1 MSAPQTLPP
10 RTASARPVAAF
21 IGLWLMFL
29 LGIAQAA
36 APTISSV
43 QFRVDEHL
51 LRVALQA
58 EGTLPT
64 PTVEVLADPP
74 RLILDYAGVT
84 VRYNEGNPRVFPIH
98 LESVVSLKVLQQST
112 QPPVGRLVLVFDK
125 AIDPASLQDRLVLP
139 TAGGQVIV
147 ADTPLS
153 AAARENLTA
162 GRPIDA
168 YDATPVATPTG
179 PATIT
184 KLVHEK
190 FGADHDRFRFEAD
203 GPLSEPVVTLDGPR
217 LLCRFNDARFRIPA
231 TAAKDSFNAP
241 VEGAVVRE
249 FEIVNEANGG
259 VLLLLTLDPP
269 VGHTLSNE
277 FIRLSG
283 SQLQLDVRFSALTTP
298 EPAPLPGLPLPP
310 APPAA
315 GSGEQIAVLAGGQN
329 AAGLTITQIQ
339 YQPTPEGER
348 FIVIGNA
355 PFQGELERLS
365 YPDRQVYTVR
375 GARVALPA
383 GVGDRYTIPLSS
395 DLVQDMQVVLKETAA
410 GPEAQIN
417 WRLNTTAT
425 RDVQVSVKQVEPTL
439 WHVDFVPA
447 SKDSVPAPP
456 VAPEVAPV
464 EETPAPAPALELPA
478 VEEVQVVEAAPE
490 PIVEPEPVAEVPAVL
505 ETPAPETTPAP
516 AAVTQPEA
524 SNHTP
529 MTLPQA
535 PPKREQPTEEAPAA
549 PEITAPAPVEA
560 PVAIEEPIA
569 VVEEPVVI
577 EEPTPAPAIE
587 PVIET
592 PEPVA
597 PVALPEPEPTPA
609 PVVEAPA
616 PAIELPAAPVWG
628 DPVSM
633 VRQQEGD
640 TDLFIFESS
649 SVMRPEIVAA
659 KFPNRLLITFE
670 QREVNFD
677 GLAMGK
683 TRFFKGAAASSVRL
697 MKGKTPEQV
706 VVQIA
711 LDRPLEAVTYDFAVE
726 GTRSTLRIVTNT
738 PVAPVAPVMETPVVI
753 EEPAPVI
760 ETPAPAVEAPVVE
773 ETPAPAIEAPVAAV
787 EEVTPAP
794 AEVPLAKKEIFS
806 FSLKQLPIEEFMNIA
821 MGEILQAPYEIAPSA
836 AGRVVSLEL
845 KGATLFQF
853 LQAMKR
859 ENGVHYKKV
868 DGVYRFYTLDPAPVA
883 TPPAQEPPAPLAIE
897 RPQPAPAPEPEPEP
911 MVEIPAIQTELPSPE
926 PTPVI
931 VEEAPAMEV
940 PVVIEP
946 ELSDAERKAEAER
959 LAAASATPPQTDPEA
974 FESAPTPEPAIVVE
988 EPAPAAVEPTPAVE
1002 PVRPTKSAR
1011 PAPVRIEEPKD
1022 TSTKDNAPAIDPTP
1036 EPAPKALDAPAI
1048 TGQAAI
1054 TGISHRVE
1062 NGQDVFEIS
1071 YTGTLGEPMVNWL
1084 NYPAQLA
1091 LSFLNTKMASPDAG
1105 RQQQSAGDRFDA
1117 LKLWSGGTDQ
1127 EPAARVSLYLR
1138 EGLKAEGLNYN
1149 ISHRMPGTLLISVT
1163 GQARPAA
1170 RDAGTATAPPKADDP
1185 APAREAVKIE
1195 DGSPAA
1201 APAGA
1206 PSTQKRTGRYFNHF
1220 DPTRSANDP
1229 VNVVDEPLVTLD
1241 LRSAA
1246 AADVISTIADSYNL
1260 SISVEPSVKQ
1270 EITVK
1275 VYEKPLTIVFDLIAA
1290 QAGVK
1295 WFLSDAGIYIFASE
1309 AKLRQ
1314 DYGDSFQDV
1323 VVYEPRYASAT
1334 QMQQALRQLRMLDN
1348 NDVTLFRQQRSGGN
1362 SQGGVSNAT
1371 EKLLIRVTPGRRD
1384 LVMRVLDEIDSAPV
1398 QVRLDVKI
1406 MRVSQTA
1413 AKRSGL
1419 DWIINNGGQEPG
1431 AVTFSLQEKAPST
1444 SGFDPIT
1451 GAPIPTRGRP
1461 DNDIIG
1467 GFERDISSSRINIQA
1482 VLNYLETN
1490 NEAVS
1495 VANPNLVVANG
1506 QTGTLFVGET
1516 VPFRSTFQVSDFGR
1530 VTQRIS
1536 QQQIGLQLQFSARAD
1551 LERGL
1556 VSLSVTPNLSSLIGV
1571 SDIGPRTGDN
1581 NFTINLV
1588 IPSGESFVVGG
1599 ILNDSTTASENRIP
1613 FFGDLPLL
1621 GKLFKSKSKNL
1632 DRSELIL
1639 VFTPTI
1645 LDIYAQPMY
1654 FPPRAGSSHL
1664 PGGGH

>member
-74 RLILDYAGVT
+74 RLILDYPGVT

-98 LESVVSLKVLQQST
+98 LESVTSLKVLQQST

-184 KLVHEK
+184 KLVHER

-217 LLCRFNDARFRIPA
+217 LLCRFNEARFRIPA

-447 SKDSVPAPP
+447 PKASVPAAP
-456 VAPEVAPV
+456 VAPEVTPV
-464 EETPAPAPALELPA
+464 EEIPAPAPAMELPV
-478 VEEVQVVEAAPE
+478 VEDDPVVEAAPE
-490 PIVEPEPVAEVPAVL
+490 AVVEPEPVVEVSAV
-505 ETPAPETTPAP
+505 AASPEPEAAPAP
-516 AAVTQPEA
+516 AAA
-524 SNHTP
+524 SQSESSHHTP

-535 PPKREQPTEEAPAA
+535 PPKREQPTVETPAA
-549 PEITAPAPVEA
+549 PEITEPAPVEEA
-560 PVAIEEPIA
+560 A
-569 VVEEPVVI
+569 VIEEPVVI

-587 PVIET
+587 PVVEM
-592 PEPVA
+592 PESTA
-597 PVALPEPEPTPA
+597 HVALPEPELEPTPT

-633 VRQQEGD
+633 VRQLAGN
-640 TDLFIFESS
+640 TDLFIFESNS
-649 SVMRPEIVAA
+649 AMRPEIVAA

-683 TRFFKGAAASSVRL
+683 TRFFKGAVASSVRL

-711 LDRPLEAVTYDFAVE
+711 LDRPLEEVTYDFTVE
-726 GTRSTLRIVTNT
+726 GTRSTLRIVNNT
-738 PVAPVAPVMETPVVI
+738 PVEPVAPMAETPVVI
-753 EEPAPVI
+753 EEPVAAATPVAIEEPAPVI
-760 ETPAPAVEAPVVE
+760 ESPAPVV
-773 ETPAPAIEAPVAAV
+773 EAPVAAV
-787 EEVTPAP
+787 EEVAPAP

-806 FSLKQLPIEEFMNIA
+806 FSLKQLPIEEFMHIA

-897 RPQPAPAPEPEPEP
+897 RPQPAPAPAPEPEP
-911 MVEIPAIQTELPSPE
+911 MVEIPAMQTEMPAPE
-926 PTPVI
+926 PTPEV
-931 VEEAPAMEV
+931 VEEAPVMEV

-946 ELSDAERKAEAER
+946 ELTDAERQAEKDR

-1002 PVRPTKSAR
+1002 TVRPTKSAR
-1011 PAPVRIEEPKD
+1011 PAPVRIEEPKAD
-1022 TSTKDNAPAIDPTP
+1022 VAPAIAPTP
-1036 EPAPKALDAPAI
+1036 EPAPKALDAPA
-1048 TGQAAI
+1048 TPGQAAI

-1091 LSFLNTKMASPDAG
+1091 LSFLNTQMASPDAG

-1163 GQARPAA
+1163 GQARPVA
-1170 RDAGTATAPPKADDP
+1170 RDAGSAMDAPKADQP

-1195 DGSPAA
+1195 DGTPTDAPAA
-1201 APAGA
+1201 APA
-1206 PSTQKRTGRYFNHF
+1206 TQKRTGRYFNHF
-1220 DPTRSANDP
+1220 DPTRSASDP

-1348 NDVTLFRQQRSGGN
+1348 NDVTLFRQQRAGGN
-1362 SQGGVSNAT
+1362 AQGGVSNAT

-1467 GFERDISSSRINIQA
+1467 GFERDITSSRINIQA

-1621 GKLFKSKSKNL
+1621 GKLFKSKSKGL

-1654 FPPRAGSSHL
+1654 FPPRTGSSHL